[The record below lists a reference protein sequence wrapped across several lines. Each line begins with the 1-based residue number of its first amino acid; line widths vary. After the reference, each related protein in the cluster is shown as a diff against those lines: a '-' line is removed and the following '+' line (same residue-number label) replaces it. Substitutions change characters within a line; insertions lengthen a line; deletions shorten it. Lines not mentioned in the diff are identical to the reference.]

1 MGVIENVVKLFTKQ
15 KCVYWGNPVSDGNSG
30 YTFAAPVEIDCRWDD
45 KQELKTGY
53 YGNKFASQAQV
64 LVNIDLSRRGYLYN
78 GTLVQLRAEATANG
92 YDINNPREFPTAF
105 IIEQF
110 EKIPMVFS
118 STDFVRTAF
127 LFDQG

>member
-15 KCVYWGNPVSDGNSG
+15 KCVYWGNPVADDNSG
-30 YTFAAPVEIDCRWDD
+30 YTFNAPIEIDCRWDD
-45 KQELKTGY
+45 KQEVKTGFW
-53 YGNKFASQAQV
+53 GNKFASQASV
-64 LVNIDLSRRGYLYN
+64 LVNIDLDRRGFLYN
-78 GTLVQLRAEATANG
+78 GTLVQLQAEATANG